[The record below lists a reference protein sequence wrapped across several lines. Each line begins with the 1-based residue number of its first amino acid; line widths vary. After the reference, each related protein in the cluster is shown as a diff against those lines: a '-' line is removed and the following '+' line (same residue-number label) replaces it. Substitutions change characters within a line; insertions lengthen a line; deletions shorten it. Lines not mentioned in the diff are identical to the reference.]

1 MKFGLNYQTC
11 CLNIFYLKLL
21 ISDSQFSGFEKSF
34 CIKNS
39 ASQVKYFT
47 F

>member
-1 MKFGLNYQTC
+1 MKFEL
-11 CLNIFYLKLL
+11 LRVLPLYLKLL